1 MRCGVGGGGGLD
13 HRRPLPPPA
22 RLRMRKLR
30 PSSRLVLQRVHDT
43 VNGGGHE
50 EGGGGGGSN
59 PTPPRFRDP
68 LLLLGLGPE
77 EPEGGGHPDSFPR
90 PPWSPLL
97 AHYDVQSILFD
108 PAEAPPGPPA
118 PTSGASAAHLEPEDP
133 PDPLGGGGAAPPS
146 PPPPEALVLS
156 CPRFCCETG
165 GEEEV
170 GLGGGL
176 GPPPP
181 GHLPNAAV
189 AVLEEPPAGARPPHP
204 IEHSDSGACY
214 YRKYFYGKEHQNFLG
229 EDPVL
234 GPVAVSL
241 RREEKEGPRPLVLH
255 RIILRTSALRAL
267 RGSVLEESLP
277 PSARPPGARGVPPRT
292 LLEMVLPGL
301 GVQGLRLAPPGAPVP
316 ETLLKLD
323 EQGLCFQR
331 KVGVLY
337 CRGGQG
343 SEEDMYNNEGEG
355 PAFTQFLALLGTRVR
370 LRGFPHY
377 RAQLDTRTDSTGT
390 HSLYTTYHGYEVM
403 FHVSTM
409 LPFTPSNPQQ
419 LLRKRHIGND
429 IVTIVFQEPGAKPF
443 SPRAL
448 RSHFQHIFLVVRAHE
463 PCTPR
468 TSYSVAA
475 VRPQD
480 TPLFGPPL
488 TPGQR
493 FEGGSGLREFL
504 LAKAINGENAAGR
517 GGRLGA
523 MAARTRHQYLRELA
537 RVHGTGPPPAAPP
550 RALLPTLGGGRRRRE
565 RAPGGGGAGAAP
577 PGALVWGAR
586 ARRAPDG
593 PDVPCLLGVAA
604 ERLVLAAPRGGPGV
618 LFSCACRDVLGWTF
632 AEGRLELFYGA
643 GQWIGLRLP
652 HGAAAEVVGRLQ
664 GVTRGCEAQE
674 LSLPR
679 GAGGHP
685 GFSVDAAGVVTSVTR
700 FSFAETAGLRPGARV
715 LRVAARPVHALRPR
729 PLRALLRRPTAP
741 ITVLPPD
748 RDGRPRRSYSELL
761 ALSLERGRGA
771 GGGPGNSSDSEGS
784 DSSGGGEGPPP
795 GGLRPETLRLLQS
808 LLPEEPEPPPSAQP
822 LADPTPDL
830 LLPHHSPSPPGDMAA
845 PPDTAGPMTPPGPPH
860 VPSLR
865 HSLGRLLSG
874 TGEPQEEEWEAIAR
888 LATACS
894 SILEALE
901 RGGQQLPE
909 PPSTGAQ
916 QSLSQGSPED
926 ESRSLS
932 EKVAQLEAMLK
943 RLQED
948 LQEEQEAQQRLQAE
962 VRTLRL
968 SNRRLQQEQ
977 EDAAAQLS
985 RVTRLL
991 QPPGPPP
998 GP

>member
-1 MRCGVGGGGGLD
+1 MQSDDLFLRKMRGSSARPPPSFPMGGARGVPSPPPSPGGGGPSALQRSSSSDAALGGGGGGSELGG
-13 HRRPLPPPA
+13 PPRTRA
-22 RLRMRKLR
+22 H
-30 PSSRLVLQRVHDT
+30 S
-43 VNGGGHE
+43 HE

-118 PTSGASAAHLEPEDP
+118 PTSG
-133 PDPLGGGGAAPPS
+133 
-146 PPPPEALVLS
+146 ALVLS

-550 RALLPTLGGGRRRRE
+550 RALLPTLGGG
-565 RAPGGGGAGAAP
+565 AAP

-771 GGGPGNSSDSEGS
+771 GGGPGNSSDSEVTP
-784 DSSGGGEGPPP
+784 DPPP
-795 GGLRPETLRLLQS
+795 DLGSLRP
-808 LLPEEPEPPPSAQP
+808 PPPSP
-822 LADPTPDL
+822 PFDL
-830 LLPHHSPSPPGDMAA
+830 
-845 PPDTAGPMTPPGPPH
+845 
-860 VPSLR
+860 
-865 HSLGRLLSG
+865 
-874 TGEPQEEEWEAIAR
+874 
-888 LATACS
+888 
-894 SILEALE
+894 
-901 RGGQQLPE
+901 
-909 PPSTGAQ
+909 
-916 QSLSQGSPED
+916 
-926 ESRSLS
+926 
-932 EKVAQLEAMLK
+932 
-943 RLQED
+943 
-948 LQEEQEAQQRLQAE
+948 
-962 VRTLRL
+962 
-968 SNRRLQQEQ
+968 
-977 EDAAAQLS
+977 
-985 RVTRLL
+985 
-991 QPPGPPP
+991 
-998 GP
+998 

>member
-1 MRCGVGGGGGLD
+1 MGLWVQAVGPGS
-13 HRRPLPPPA
+13 
-22 RLRMRKLR
+22 
-30 PSSRLVLQRVHDT
+30 PS
-43 VNGGGHE
+43 
-50 EGGGGGGSN
+50 
-59 PTPPRFRDP
+59 
-68 LLLLGLGPE
+68 
-77 EPEGGGHPDSFPR
+77 
-90 PPWSPLL
+90 
-97 AHYDVQSILFD
+97 
-108 PAEAPPGPPA
+108 
-118 PTSGASAAHLEPEDP
+118 
-133 PDPLGGGGAAPPS
+133 PS
-146 PPPPEALVLS
+146 PPPP
-156 CPRFCCETG
+156 
-165 GEEEV
+165 
-170 GLGGGL
+170 
-176 GPPPP
+176 
-181 GHLPNAAV
+181 
-189 AVLEEPPAGARPPHP
+189 
-204 IEHSDSGACY
+204 
-214 YRKYFYGKEHQNFLG
+214 EHQNFLG

-241 RREEKEGPRPLVLH
+241 RREEKEGARPLVLH
-255 RIILRTSALRAL
+255 RLILRSSALRAL

-277 PSARPPGARGVPPRT
+277 PSARPPGARGVPPRK
-292 LLEMVLPGL
+292 LLELVLPGL
-301 GVQGLRLAPPGAPVP
+301 GVQGLRLAPPVPTVP

-343 SEEDMYNNEGEG
+343 SEEEMYNNKGAG
-355 PAFTQFLALLGTRVR
+355 PPFAQFLALLGTRVR

-429 IVTIVFQEPGAKPF
+429 IVTIVFQEPGARPF

-468 TSYSVAA
+468 TSYSVAV
-475 VRPQD
+475 VRPEE
-480 TPLFGPPL
+480 TPLFGPAL
-488 TPGQR
+488 AVGQR
-493 FEGGSGLREFL
+493 FPGGSGLREFL

-523 MAARTRHQYLRELA
+523 MAARTRYQYLQELA
-537 RVHGTGPPPAAPP
+537 RTHGTGPPPAAPP
-550 RALLPTLGGGRRRRE
+550 RTLLPALGGRRR
-565 RAPGGGGAGAAP
+565 APRCGAAAAL

-586 ARRAPDG
+586 ARAAPDA

-604 ERLVLAAPRGGPGV
+604 ERLVLAAPRGPGV
-618 LFSCACRDVLGWTF
+618 LFSCACRDVLGWAF

-643 GQWIGLRLP
+643 GHWLGLRLP
-652 HGAAAEVVGRLQ
+652 HGAASQVVARLQ
-664 GVTRGCEAQE
+664 AVTRGCEAQE
-674 LSLPR
+674 LALPR

-700 FSFAETAGLRPGARV
+700 FSFAETAGLRPGARL
-715 LRVAARPVHALRPR
+715 LRVAQHPLPALPPR
-729 PLRALLRRPTAP
+729 RLRALLRRPKATL
-741 ITVLPPD
+741 TLLPPD
-748 RDGRPRRSYSELL
+748 RHGRPRRSFSELY
-761 ALSLERGRGA
+761 ALSLEQGRGA
-771 GGGPGNSSDSEGS
+771 GGDLGGPLGDSSDSGGSS
-784 DSSGGGEGPPP
+784 DSGDSSEGGRAGPPP
-795 GGLRPETLRLLQS
+795 GGLHPETLRLLRS
-808 LLPEEPEPPPSAQP
+808 LALAEDPETPPSAQP
-822 LADPTPDL
+822 LVDPTPDL
-830 LLPHHSPSPPGDMAA
+830 LLPHHSPSPPGDTAA
-845 PPDTAGPMTPPGPPH
+845 PPDADSPMAPPEPRPPR

-865 HSLGRLLSG
+865 RSLGRLLSG

-888 LATACS
+888 LASACS

-916 QSLSQGSPED
+916 QTLSQGSPED

-943 RLQED
+943 QLQED

-962 VRTLRL
+962 VRTLRR

-991 QPPGPPP
+991 QPPPGPPP
-998 GP
+998 HP